1 MNNIKKIIKFC
12 KKNNLSFV
20 YDYKSNELMFYKD
33 TDIYS
38 PYEPKNGFL
47 LITEDYFK
55 NLTKNICIVD
65 WLKEGLKYQR
75 KMKNDIHDIFTEF
88 KTKFNELGKEYKPY
102 E

>member
-20 YDYKSNELMFYKD
+20 YDYKSNELMFYKN

-38 PYEPKNGFL
+38 AYEPKNGFL

-65 WLKEGLKYQR
+65 WLKEGLKYRR
-75 KMKNDIHDIFTEF
+75 KLD
-88 KTKFNELGKEYKPY
+88 TKFYVLGKEYKPY